1 MTGSSAAWSADRLR
15 AAPIE
20 PVGRFADA
28 SNATLLVRLCDRDQP
43 ALEDLAAQLGRQPGL
58 EDLPAAD
65 LAVYKPMRGEAPLWD
80 FPVGTLHRRE
90 VAAHEIVVA
99 LGWDLVPLTV
109 LREDGPYGPG
119 SLQRFVAHDPG
130 LHYFRLLE
138 TGVADVIEQLRRMV
152 VFDLVIDN
160 ADRKAG
166 HVLLADERRDAAP
179 AVADRRPA
187 PSFASD
193 ELPGPRAG
201 VPVGEQVAGHVQVVD
216 HGVALNVDHK
226 LRTVAWEFAGEPLP
240 EGAVEALTGLA
251 AGLDADVGERLA
263 TLLNDDEL
271 AVLRARVER
280 LIELPALPGPIGP
293 RPYPWP
299 PI

>member
-1 MTGSSAAWSADRLR
+1 MAGASAAGAADRLR
-15 AAPIE
+15 TAPIE
-20 PVGRFADA
+20 PIGRFADA
-28 SNATLLVRLCDRDQP
+28 SNATLLVRLRDRDQP
-43 ALEDLAAQLGRQPGL
+43 ALEELAAQLGRDPQV
-58 EDLPAAD
+58 EDLPADD

-80 FPVGTLHRRE
+80 FPIGTLHRRE
-90 VAAHEIVVA
+90 VAAHELAMA

-109 LREDGPYGPG
+109 LRDDGPYGPG
-119 SLQRFVAHDPG
+119 SLQRFVSHDPG

-138 TGVADVIEQLRRMV
+138 VGAAEVIEQLRRMV

-166 HVLLADERRDAAP
+166 HVLLADERRAVAP
-179 AVADRRPA
+179 AEGDRRPP

-201 VPVGEQVAGHVQVVD
+201 IAAGEQVAGRVQVVD
-216 HGVALNVDHK
+216 HGVALNVDRK

-240 EGAVEALTGLA
+240 EGAVEALAALATGLDGA
-251 AGLDADVGERLA
+251 VGERLA
-263 TLLNDDEL
+263 TLLDDDEL

-280 LIELPALPGPIGP
+280 LIELPELPGPIGP

>member
-1 MTGSSAAWSADRLR
+1 M
-15 AAPIE
+15 APIE
-20 PVGRFADA
+20 PIGRFAQA

-43 ALEDLAAQLGRQPGL
+43 SLEDLAAELGREPSV
-58 EDLPAAD
+58 EDLPADD

-80 FPVGTLHRRE
+80 FPMGSLHRRE
-90 VAAHEIVVA
+90 VAAHEIAVA
-99 LGWDLVPLTV
+99 LGWNLVPLTV

-138 TGVADVIEQLRRMV
+138 TGVADVIDQLRRMV

-179 AVADRRPA
+179 SVADRRPA

-201 VPVGEQVAGHVQVVD
+201 VAAGEQVAGRVQVVD
-216 HGVALNVDHK
+216 HGVALHVERK

-240 EGAVEALTGLA
+240 AGAVPALTGLA
-251 AGLDADVGERLA
+251 AGLDAAVGERLA
-263 TLLNDDEL
+263 ALLDDDEL

-280 LIELPALPGPIGP
+280 LIELLELPGPIGP